1 MTHHEG
7 HHGGHEHHHGEG
19 THPAG
24 YHHHMGEC
32 PYCKSGGF
40 KTKDDEINALESYK
54 RDISE
59 QMAYVERRLEEL
71 RK

>member
-1 MTHHEG
+1 
-7 HHGGHEHHHGEG
+7 
-19 THPAG
+19 
-24 YHHHMGEC
+24 MGEC

-40 KTKDDEINALESYK
+40 RTKEEEIKALESYK
-54 RDISE
+54 NDINE